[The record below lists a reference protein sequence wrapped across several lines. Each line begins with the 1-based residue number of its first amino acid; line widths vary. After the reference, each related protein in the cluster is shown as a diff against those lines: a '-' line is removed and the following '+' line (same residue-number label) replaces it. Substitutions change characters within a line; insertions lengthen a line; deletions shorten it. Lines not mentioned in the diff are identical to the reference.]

1 MRKVKFG
8 WNQVSSWQHRIL
20 REKNLT
26 RAAYFLCLETPGFPA
41 CYPLSRM
48 VAGIKQD
55 TYDNLPSTAHGL
67 CSFLFLYYPI
77 LKAGFG
83 LHYCETNLS
92 VKCPRGHSCQKRLQQ
107 TPPSKQP
114 QPGQTSQVREAMG
127 IQVWLKPA
135 LFIEEYVYWAK
146 SWACQLSPSFVP

>member
-1 MRKVKFG
+1 MRKVKFR

-26 RAAYFLCLETPGFPA
+26 HAAYFLYLETPGLPA

-48 VAGIKQD
+48 VAGMKRNMA
-55 TYDNLPSTAHGL
+55 DNLPSTAHGS
-67 CSFLFLYYPI
+67 CSFLFLCYPI

-83 LHYCETNLS
+83 LHYSETNLS
-92 VKCPRGHSCQKRLQQ
+92 VKCPRGHSCQKCLQQ

-114 QPGQTSQVREAMG
+114 LPGQTSQVREAMG
-127 IQVWLKPA
+127 IQIWLKQA

-146 SWACQLSPSFVP
+146 SWA